1 MVSGPI
7 ENPEG
12 VRLISNAIGWMTS
25 SKAAPKVAANLDNLD
40 SQFGITYDTIE
51 EALEDSDL
59 DVFILTRYSKW
70 PEDLAEKLKTFM
82 ENGGNLVVATGND
95 NELSL

>member
-1 MVSGPI
+1 M

-12 VRLISNAIGWMTS
+12 VRLISNAINWMTS
-25 SKAAPKVAANLDNLD
+25 GKETPKVAANLDNLD
-40 SQFGITYDTIE
+40 AQFGKTYDSIE

-70 PEDLAEKLKTFM
+70 PEDLAERLRTFL
-82 ENGGNLVVATGND
+82 ENGGNLVIATGND
-95 NELSL
+95 QDLSL